1 MDAKSNYWNRR
12 ALRRFG
18 DKITGRARIEGTW
31 IDVGAHHGETTLR
44 YAKQNPDLRIFALEP
59 NLSAAAKLM
68 GRATNYFVIPLA
80 IAEKNG
86 IADFHVN
93 AFDAASSLLPFNEG
107 ALQSWIGGE
116 TLRVN
121 SVIAIPTMRLDTFMD
136 LTAIQSVDYL
146 KIDTQGMD
154 LAVVKSAGQRLRD
167 IARITLEVDVK
178 PVPLYSGAP
187 SKNEVVA
194 FLKEAGFSLVTAE
207 KQSHNQE
214 ENLTFIRKDLVP
226 RLRDGESSTSVRVER
241 SK

>member
-1 MDAKSNYWNRR
+1 MDAKSGYWNRR

-18 DKITGRARIEGTW
+18 DKIAGRDRLEGTW

-59 NLSAAAKLM
+59 NLPAAAKLM
-68 GRATNYFVIPLA
+68 GRAANYFVIPLA
-80 IAEKNG
+80 IAERNG
-86 IADFHVN
+86 IADFHLN

-116 TLRVN
+116 TLRID
-121 SVIAIPTMRLDTFMD
+121 SVIEVPTMRLDTFMS

-154 LAVVKSAGQRLRD
+154 LAVVKSAGQRLGD

-187 SKNEVVA
+187 SKDEVVA
-194 FLKEAGFSLVTAE
+194 FLKEAGFSLITAE
-207 KQSHNQE
+207 KQSHDQE
-214 ENLTFIRKDLVP
+214 ENLTFIRKDLVR
-226 RLRDGESSTSVRVER
+226 RLHSGESVISER
-241 SK
+241 REPSK